1 MNGLHPKSARHRT
14 MSRFSSSK
22 GHGLTMSF
30 VHSCHHRSLVASS
43 LYEQIEN
50 LALIE
55 DVWTGMTLAPYYSV
69 AEETTP
75 GRADFVVERRGFE
88 PMAIAVSRP
97 RIAGFRQRLSKEMRG
112 RPDCGRRRSALTLQR
127 P

>member
-1 MNGLHPKSARHRT
+1 MNELHPTSARHRT

-50 LALIE
+50 LALID
-55 DVWTGMTLAPYYSV
+55 DVWTGVDSANALATLR
-69 AEETTP
+69 
-75 GRADFVVERRGFE
+75 GKRAKIHRG
-88 PMAIAVSRP
+88 S
-97 RIAGFRQRLSKEMRG
+97 
-112 RPDCGRRRSALTLQR
+112 LQ
-127 P
+127 